1 MNIFKTTVL
10 LAALTSLLVLFGN
23 LIGGATGMLIA
34 LVFAGG
40 INFISYWFSD
50 KIVLAMYRARQVSE
64 SESPR
69 LHRIV
74 KGLADKGGMPMPRVY
89 IIPEESPN
97 AFATG
102 RDPRHAAVAA
112 TEGILRLLNDEEL
125 EGVMAHELMH
135 VTHRDTLISTV
146 AATIAGAIT
155 YVANIL
161 QWTALFGGGGSRDEE
176 GRGSPAGALV
186 LAIVAPIAAVLIQM
200 AISRS
205 REYAADAGA
214 GRLCGRPLTLASAL
228 RKLRKG
234 VSATP
239 MTGGSPATSS
249 LFIIHPF
256 GGGIAGLFSTHPPME
271 KRIERLEALSRD
283 IRRAS

>member
-10 LAALTSLLVLFGN
+10 LAALTALLVLFGN
-23 LIGGATGMLIA
+23 LLGGQTGMLIA
-34 LVFAGG
+34 LVLAGG
-40 INFISYWFSD
+40 MNFISYWCSD

-102 RDPRHAAVAA
+102 RDPGHAAVAA

-135 VTHRDTLISTV
+135 VAHRDTLISTV
-146 AATIAGAIT
+146 AATVAGAIT
-155 YVANIL
+155 YIANIV
-161 QWTALFGGGGSRDEE
+161 QWTALFGGGSRDEE
-176 GRGSPAGALV
+176 EQGSGAGALI
-186 LAIVAPIAAVLIQM
+186 LAIVAPIAAALIQM
-200 AISRS
+200 AVSRS

-228 RKLRKG
+228 RKLHSRAK
-234 VSATP
+234 AEP
-239 MTGGSPATSS
+239 MAAGSPATSS
-249 LFIIHPF
+249 LFIVHPF
-256 GGGIAGLFSTHPPME
+256 GGRMAGLFSTHPPME
-271 KRIERLEALSRD
+271 KRIEKLEELARQ
-283 IRRAS
+283 I